1 MVGCGLMCPSASA
14 DARRM
19 EIESFGLLEATPE
32 RLVVVDARGRIRW
45 ANGRAHELLGY
56 LRGELEG
63 RSLDQVFQGG
73 LDRVTSDGR
82 DVVCRRSDGA
92 QVRMTVR
99 AGHLD
104 GPEPG
109 FVITIHDVRTIGP
122 HAEPAGEATFRAVV
136 EQISAITYTWSW
148 REGEYFVVYASPQIE
163 SILGYTPEEW
173 AADPTAWYE
182 WVHPEDRKAV
192 IEENKR
198 CELTAES
205 FAMQYRMTRKDGTV
219 IWVEDSWVVVDNE
232 HEGRRV
238 FQGVVFDITERK
250 IAEEEIAFLAH
261 NDKLTRLPNRA
272 FFESTLEMAIS
283 RARRHRLG
291 ITVLFL
297 DLDNFKL
304 VNDSLGHHAGD
315 ELLIQLADR
324 LRSAT
329 RDADLVARQGG
340 DEFLVLLSDIDG
352 EGPSLDERETSTI
365 VADAVARRVEEA
377 LQVPFELGGTSIRV
391 SASIGISR
399 FPKDGVDSETLLR
412 SADAAMYQAKRF
424 ARGGHSFS
432 AARGEQPLEKLAL
445 STMLHHAVEEQRWLL
460 HYQPI
465 LHLSTGRMIGVEALI
480 RWREPNGTMIP
491 PADFIP
497 LAEELGLIETIGDW
511 VIEEAARQ
519 QRAWAD
525 QGLDLEMSVNLS
537 PRQLWADGVTSR
549 LLGRLE
555 SAHVDPRRFV
565 VEITESAAMTDVGR
579 TQQVLGELHAS
590 GLSLAIDDFGTG
602 YSSLSRL
609 RDMPVDI
616 LKIDRSFIRE
626 VDKDRSLAGMVRAMI
641 EMARSQGMI
650 SVAEGIET
658 EGELSF
664 LRSAGCVLA
673 QGYYF
678 AKPAPAESIPAFAT
692 SELLTSSVEGIRTP
706 VETV

>member
-1 MVGCGLMCPSASA
+1 MYPSAST
-14 DARRM
+14 DVMGM
-19 EIESFGLLEATPE
+19 EIEDQISSFGLLEATPE
-32 RLVVVDARGRIRW
+32 RLIVVDTQGRIRW
-45 ANGRAHELLGY
+45 ANGRANELLGY
-56 LRGELEG
+56 IRGELEG
-63 RSLDQVFQGG
+63 RSLDDVIHGG
-73 LDRVTSDGR
+73 LDRVRSDGR

-109 FVITIHDVRTIGP
+109 FVITLHDVRTIGP
-122 HAEPAGEATFRAVV
+122 DAEAAGEDTFRAVV

-148 REGEYFVVYASPQIE
+148 RDGEYFVVYASPQIA

-173 AADPTAWYE
+173 AADPTAWYD
-182 WVHPEDRKAV
+182 WVHPEDRNAV

-198 CELTAES
+198 CEFTAES
-205 FAMQYRMTRKDGTV
+205 FAMQYRMTRKDGRV
-219 IWVEDSWVVVDNE
+219 IWVEDSWVVVDSE
-232 HEGRRV
+232 HGRRRV

-272 FFESTLEMAIS
+272 FFERTLEMAIS

-352 EGPSLDERETSTI
+352 EGPSLDEGETSTI

-377 LQVPFELGGTSIRV
+377 LQEPFELGGTSIRV

-424 ARGGHSFS
+424 ARGGHSFP

-445 STMLHHAVEEQRWLL
+445 STMLHRAVEEQRWLL

-465 LHLSTGRMIGVEALI
+465 LRLSTGRMIGVEALI
-480 RWREPNGTMIP
+480 RWREPDGTMIP
-491 PADFIP
+491 PDDFIP

-555 SAHVDPRRFV
+555 SARVDPRRFV

-579 TQQVLGELHAS
+579 TQQVLGDLHAS

-692 SELLTSSVEGIRTP
+692 SEPLTSSIEGIRTP
-706 VETV
+706 VETT

>member
-1 MVGCGLMCPSASA
+1 MSPSASA

-19 EIESFGLLEATPE
+19 EIEDRISSFGLLEATPE
-32 RLVVVDARGRIRW
+32 RLLVVDAQGRIRW
-45 ANGRAHELLGY
+45 ANSRAHELLGSVP
-56 LRGELEG
+56 GELEG
-63 RSLDQVFQGG
+63 RSLDQVIHGG

-82 DVVCRRSDGA
+82 DVVCRRSDGV

-109 FVITIHDVRTIGP
+109 FVITLHDLRPIDHTE
-122 HAEPAGEATFRAVV
+122 AAGQDTFRAVV

-148 REGEYFVVYASPQIE
+148 REGEYFVVYSSPQIE

-173 AADPTAWYE
+173 AADPTAWYD
-182 WVHPEDRKAV
+182 WVHPEDRNAV

-198 CELTAES
+198 CEFTAES
-205 FAMQYRMTRKDGTV
+205 FAMQYRMTRKDGRV
-219 IWVEDSWVVVDNE
+219 IWVEDSWVVVDSE
-232 HEGRRV
+232 HGRRRV

-272 FFESTLEMAIS
+272 FFERTLEMAIS

-315 ELLIQLADR
+315 DLLIQLADR
-324 LRSAT
+324 LRLAT

-365 VADAVARRVEEA
+365 VADAVARRIEEA
-377 LQVPFELGGTSIRV
+377 LQEPFELGGTSIRV

-399 FPKDGVDSETLLR
+399 FPKDGVDPETLLR

-445 STMLHHAVEEQRWLL
+445 STMLHRAVEEQRWLL

-465 LHLSTGRMIGVEALI
+465 VQLSTGRMIGVEALI
-480 RWREPNGTMIP
+480 RWREPDGTMIAP
-491 PADFIP
+491 DDFIP

-511 VIEEAARQ
+511 VMQEAARQ

-537 PRQLWADGVTSR
+537 PRQLWADAVTSR

-555 SAHVDPRRFV
+555 SARVDPRRFV

-641 EMARSQGMI
+641 ELARSQGMI
-650 SVAEGIET
+650 PVAEGIET

-664 LRSAGCVLA
+664 LRSAGCVLG
-673 QGYYF
+673 QGYHF

-692 SELLTSSVEGIRTP
+692 SEPLSSSVEGIRTA
-706 VETV
+706 VETT